1 MVDVVVARDVFERGK
16 AVRHFL
22 YDVPLHVEMMKPRG
36 SHPPAFDNE
45 EVERNRLIIKG
56 LPLGV
61 TLSELSNYIESVSKY
76 RVVGWVLSSKPSTA
90 MLEFDGE
97 PGY

>member
-1 MVDVVVARDVFERGK
+1 M
-16 AVRHFL
+16 L
-22 YDVPLHVEMMKPRG
+22 YDVPLHVEMMKPR
-36 SHPPAFDNE
+36 SCPPAFDN
-45 EVERNRLIIKG
+45 EVERNRLIVKG

-61 TLSELSNYIESVSKY
+61 TLSELSKYIESVSKY

-97 PGY
+97 PGTWLSVIQSIQ

>member
-1 MVDVVVARDVFERGK
+1 
-16 AVRHFL
+16 
-22 YDVPLHVEMMKPRG
+22 MMKPRG
-36 SHPPAFDNE
+36 HTPAFDNE
-45 EVERNRLIIKG
+45 VEQNRLIVKG
-56 LPLGV
+56 LPFGIS
-61 TLSELSNYIESVSKY
+61 LSELSKYIESVSKY